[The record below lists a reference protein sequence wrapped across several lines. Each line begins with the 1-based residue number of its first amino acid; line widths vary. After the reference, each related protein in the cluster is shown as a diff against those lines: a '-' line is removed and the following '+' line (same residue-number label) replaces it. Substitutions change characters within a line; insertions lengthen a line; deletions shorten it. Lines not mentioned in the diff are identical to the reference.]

1 MVRLAVKMERIEDGS
16 SMNIV
21 PPMFHAGISSKF
33 TKRHGGNFRDT
44 TLTAASAA
52 KQRAELKL
60 ERQAD
65 AIEKQQQKI
74 DKEVENAEFLCL
86 FCYYPR

>member
-1 MVRLAVKMERIEDGS
+1 MERVEDGGTS
-16 SMNIV
+16 ANAVMNVV
-21 PPMFHAGISSKF
+21 PPMFYAGISNKF
-33 TKRHGGNFRDT
+33 TKRHIANFRDT

-52 KQRAELKL
+52 KQRAERKL

-74 DKEVENAEFLCL
+74 DNEVGGLDDF
-86 FCYYPR
+86 